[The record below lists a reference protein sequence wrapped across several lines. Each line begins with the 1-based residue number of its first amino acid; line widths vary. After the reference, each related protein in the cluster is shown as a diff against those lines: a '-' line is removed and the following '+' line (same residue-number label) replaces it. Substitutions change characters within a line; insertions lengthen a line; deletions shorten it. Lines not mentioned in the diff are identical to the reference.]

1 MLGYNNTGT
10 SLRDSQ
16 FGLEMINTLL
26 ATGGA

>member
-1 MLGYNNTGT
+1 MLAYNSTGA
-10 SLRDSQ
+10 SLGDSQ